1 MKEHELRR
9 VLRAADEAVTV
20 DGLEELVRCLERGF
34 DSNHA
39 SIARFGG
46 PRGFDIAVGDKAAM
60 NYEHYATHIFPQDEV
75 LAAMG
80 KLGSET
86 RVLAFDVDLDARRLR
101 ETGTFCEYYGPQ
113 RFHTQINAWL
123 TPDVGNMTE
132 GSLGIGIFR
141 EKGVAYNQNDK
152 RQLAAILPALEAA
165 VHRVFRGPTA
175 NADALTA
182 LLAASIPRPCLLLDP
197 AGRLLWASP
206 SATPL
211 IARDGGGAPPAV
223 VRAARELVASTRMGA
238 DASSA
243 PRRVRFDGEGGASIW
258 ISLRLLRMSN
268 GGLSVVAECSAA
280 LDPQALVDR
289 LGVSR
294 AEAAVLALLA
304 DGQANAAIATRLHV
318 STETVKTHVRNVLR
332 KLGTRSRVQAA
343 LIALGCLPPGA
354 DGTDGESAE
363 DG

>member
-1 MKEHELRR
+1 
-9 VLRAADEAVTV
+9 
-20 DGLEELVRCLERGF
+20 
-34 DSNHA
+34 
-39 SIARFGG
+39 
-46 PRGFDIAVGDKAAM
+46 
-60 NYEHYATHIFPQDEV
+60 
-75 LAAMG
+75 
-80 KLGSET
+80 
-86 RVLAFDVDLDARRLR
+86 
-101 ETGTFCEYYGPQ
+101 
-113 RFHTQINAWL
+113 
-123 TPDVGNMTE
+123 MTE
-132 GSLGIGIFR
+132 ARWASAIFR

-165 VHRVFRGPTA
+165 VHRVFPGAHRERRRAHRAARGVRSRGRA
-175 NADALTA
+175 
-182 LLAASIPRPCLLLDP
+182 CCLDP

-332 KLGTRSRVQAA
+332 KLGARSRVQAA